1 MKNRGRKETRKET
14 RNRRS
19 QRNRRILGFL
29 TAVMLVAITGVVA
42 ASITNR
48 TEAVV
53 SAETTADTG
62 NFVGATTITWRVCA
76 GDSVWRICERL
87 HTEYQVEHDSVGEM
101 FDRTLRIN
109 GIDPEG
115 VIRVGSSLRV
125 QFYI

>member
-1 MKNRGRKETRKET
+1 MKNRGRKERRNR

-19 QRNRRILGFL
+19 QRTRILGFL
-29 TAVMLVAITGVVA
+29 AAVMVMAVIGVAAIT
-42 ASITNR
+42 ITNR
-48 TEAVV
+48 SEAVV
-53 SAETTADTG
+53 SAETTADTD
-62 NFVGATTITWRVCA
+62 NFVGATTVTWRVCA

-115 VIRVGSSLRV
+115 VIRVGSSLRI

>member
-1 MKNRGRKETRKET
+1 MKNRGRKERRNR

-19 QRNRRILGFL
+19 QRTRILGFL
-29 TAVMLVAITGVVA
+29 AAVMVMAVIGVAAIT
-42 ASITNR
+42 ITNR
-48 TEAVV
+48 SEAVV
-53 SAETTADTG
+53 SADTTADTD
-62 NFVGATTITWRVCA
+62 NFVGATTVTWRVCA

-115 VIRVGSSLRV
+115 VIRVGSSLRI

>member
-1 MKNRGRKETRKET
+1 MNKGKSRKSRN
-14 RNRRS
+14 NRRI
-19 QRNRRILGFL
+19 QRNKRILGFL
-29 TAVMLVAITGVVA
+29 TTVILVAIIGVVA
-42 ASITNR
+42 TSITN
-48 TEAVV
+48 TSEAVV
-53 SAETTADTG
+53 SAETTADAD
-62 NFVGATTITWRVCA
+62 NFVGATTVTWRVCA
-76 GDSVWRICERL
+76 GDSVWSICERL

>member
-1 MKNRGRKETRKET
+1 MKNKGKMKNR

-29 TAVMLVAITGVVA
+29 SAVIAVVVIGVAATAITNK
-42 ASITNR
+42 S
-48 TEAVV
+48 EAVV
-53 SAETTADTG
+53 SAETTADTD
-62 NFVGATTITWRVCA
+62 NFVGATTVTWRVCA
-76 GDSVWRICERL
+76 GDSVWSICERL
-87 HTEYQVEHDSVGEM
+87 HTEYNVEHDSVGEM

-115 VIRVGSSLRV
+115 VIRIGSSLMV